1 LVGGRDVI
9 PEHFR
14 ANLLKTITAS
24 GSYGD
29 VARAMIGFFVF
40 LQAWVWHPDGGPQL
54 AKTAKDVW

>member
-1 LVGGRDVI
+1 VI